1 MLGRRSALAALL
13 VLGALG
19 ALGLGWFVR
28 ASDQHALASVEVK
41 VRRDYPAVAQLKGDE
56 LAALEREKGD
66 GIVLLDVREED
77 EFAVSHLEGANR
89 IDPRLSAAQFSEALG
104 PAVHGKTVVLYCA
117 VGVRSSRL
125 ADRISAVAKE
135 AGANGVYSLEG
146 GIFRWHNEGRPL
158 VRGSQQTQ
166 EVHAYDRQWGQLLER
181 QDLAVFTP
189 GGAPLGK

>member
-28 ASDQHALASVEVK
+28 ASDQLALASVEVK